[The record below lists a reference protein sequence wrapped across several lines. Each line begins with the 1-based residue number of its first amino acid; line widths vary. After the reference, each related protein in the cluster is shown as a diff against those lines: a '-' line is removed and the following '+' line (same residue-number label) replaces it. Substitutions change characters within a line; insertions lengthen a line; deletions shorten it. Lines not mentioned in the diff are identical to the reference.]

1 MKDLLGLTAD
11 YASQFIDSLD
21 DRPVP
26 PQASASAW
34 SRSSAQVNT
43 TSSAVTGFPSENR
56 ASGSSAKV
64 T

>member
-26 PQASASAW
+26 PQASVDELRAAL
-34 SRSSAQVNT
+34 
-43 TSSAVTGFPSENR
+43 AVLDIEGQ
-56 ASGSSAKV
+56 A
-64 T
+64 